1 MGRGQK
7 SSDFQFLTSDEGS
20 LRAYD
25 FQFADSSR
33 RTFFQNIQFLETTYG
48 PAAFF
53 TDYFRE
59 LSYVILLGPG
69 IEILCL
75 TVVVVENAG
84 KDTAVGKGAVW
95 YGDGAVGQQG
105 AHGDMP
111 GSVRQSLQVGL
122 ILPFPA
128 SAEKFR
134 LPSAAFGEPCIA
146 QLAFIHQHL
155 PPSLIHCLLGS
166 CNRGLRHPCKSLI
179 PLTMVISTDIIELV
193 VGVVIAAYIVS

>member
-1 MGRGQK
+1 MATK
-7 SSDFQFLTSDEGS
+7 SHRRKGECISMALTRKM
-20 LRAYD
+20 LKAM
-25 FQFADSSR
+25 
-33 RTFFQNIQFLETTYG
+33 
-48 PAAFF
+48 
-53 TDYFRE
+53 
-59 LSYVILLGPG
+59 G
-69 IEILCL
+69 IEEEKIEQIIEAHAE
-75 TVVVVENAG
+75 TVDTLKEQRDTFKADADKLAEVQKELDEAKKNLENAG
-84 KDTAVGKGAVW
+84 KDTAVGEGAVW

-105 AHGDMP
+105 THGDMP

-193 VGVVIAAYIVS
+193 VGVVIAAYRVS